1 MKLDAFG
8 NINFKNITEDD
19 MQEIESL
26 LDRYF
31 IKNADNDGELN
42 KENNSYFVD
51 AAVDLDTIRTALRE
65 LCEHHRDKID
75 WINIEWRES
84 ETIKY
89 SLDDKKRSYNYS
101 RSVHILSEEQVDR
114 TIRIVA
120 KEKSATFA
128 SAEETFI

>member
-19 MQEIESL
+19 MQEIEYL

-42 KENNSYFVD
+42 KENNRYFVD
-51 AAVDLDTIRTALRE
+51 AAVDLETIRTALRE

-101 RSVHILSEEQVDR
+101 RSIHILSEEQVDR

-120 KEKSATFA
+120 KEKSATFS

>member
-1 MKLDAFG
+1 MRFDAFG
-8 NINFKNITEDD
+8 YINFKNVTEDD

-42 KENNSYFVD
+42 KDNNRYLVD
-51 AAVDLDTIRTALRE
+51 AAVDLNTVQTALRE
-65 LCEHHRDKID
+65 LFDHHRDKID
-75 WINIEWRES
+75 YVNINWKED

-89 SLDDKKRSYNYS
+89 SFDGKKRSYNYS
-101 RSVHILSEEQVDR
+101 RSIHFLSEEQVDR
-114 TIRIVA
+114 TMRIVA
-120 KEKSATFA
+120 KEESATFA

>member
-26 LDRYF
+26 LDCYF

-42 KENNSYFVD
+42 KENNRYFVD
-51 AAVDLDTIRTALRE
+51 AAVDLETIRTALRE

-120 KEKSATFA
+120 KEKSATFS